1 MIDDIVA
8 RLRLWADGFERQH
21 AVALAVA
28 IREAAD
34 EIELLRAERETARHG
49 VSCAIETLMHAVE
62 ERETIRAERDGAR
75 AERDGA
81 RAERDGARA
90 EVCLL
95 RTGPSAVTDTVT
107 QSMADYAESRGWKD
121 LFREDA

>member
-1 MIDDIVA
+1 MTDDIVA
-8 RLRLWADGFERQH
+8 RLRILWTSCTDRINNERT
-21 AVALAVA
+21 
-28 IREAAD
+28 EAAD

-62 ERETIRAERDGAR
+62 ERETIRAERDS
-75 AERDGA
+75 A